1 MLLQCVTL
9 KIVAA
14 NRLEA
19 NSPLKKKK
27 KKETGSSK
35 LSQRL
40 LGLSLGI
47 GGKLAKSVSPVT
59 IPETPAGF
67 ISAPFSISFLKWRLG
82 DAEAYITDLSQCK
95 LGGSLQ
101 NSIWRA

>member
-27 KKETGSSK
+27 GNWVELTFAKTSGTVPRDRGENWPIACPSNDPRNT
-35 LSQRL
+35 R
-40 LGLSLGI
+40 GI
-47 GGKLAKSVSPVT
+47 HF
-59 IPETPAGF
+59 GF
-67 ISAPFSISFLKWRLG
+67 IFHLVSKVA
-82 DAEAYITDLSQCK
+82 T
-95 LGGSLQ
+95 
-101 NSIWRA
+101 

>member
-27 KKETGSSK
+27 EGNWVELTFAKTSGTVPRDRRKNWPLADRRVASNDPRNTRGIHFGSIFHLVSK
-35 LSQRL
+35 VATWCR
-40 LGLSLGI
+40 
-47 GGKLAKSVSPVT
+47 
-59 IPETPAGF
+59 
-67 ISAPFSISFLKWRLG
+67 
-82 DAEAYITDLSQCK
+82 
-95 LGGSLQ
+95 
-101 NSIWRA
+101 